1 MRGLVGLVSTCPQGS
16 LNNVPTRACVEV
28 KETRRSLSHK
38 QLFLIRR
45 ETFQTFS
52 KLFTFNRS

>member
-1 MRGLVGLVSTCPQGS
+1 MRGLVGCPQGS

-28 KETRRSLSHK
+28 KERRRSLSHK
-38 QLFLIRR
+38 QLFVIRR